1 MKKFKSFV
9 AVLLC
14 LAAVFCTAG
23 CSASKKSALN
33 ISGAQIDY
41 ETFLYYFD
49 QVHAFPEKYELA
61 ADATNEQMIDA
72 AIELCCEYVAVNTK
86 LSEYGLTLSASEK
99 RSASN
104 NLEDLWHVFSGYYE
118 KLGVSKQTL
127 MKIETADTSRNRLF
141 YYIYDEGGEKA
152 VSEDDIKKYY
162 NENYISFRAIT
173 GYLTTTD
180 ANGDTVVMTADQKA
194 AMNKEFMELSTRLGN
209 GQTMNEIV
217 ELYSKK
223 HPDSTVSDQLQFI
236 KKGTDSYPEGFFE
249 KVQQLSV
256 GSNTVLIMDNYIF
269 LILRENPSEDEAKQY
284 YDRYRDDCLKS
295 LRGDEFKTIV
305 EGYASELSVER
316 NDRVINKA
324 VKEVLKDGSARHAD
338 CGGDDGSE
346 RAQLPA
352 LPCQIHMQRRYAAPD
367 ADRFQE
373 YRRLGHSRSH
383 AKRQEPVLSQCASVR
398 RNIRKARQSD
408 GCRNHGREHM
418 HRRKGT
424 RARYMYS
431 RQRGRA
437 V

>member
-180 ANGDTVVMTADQKA
+180 ANGDIVVMTADQKA
-194 AMNKEFMELSTRLGN
+194 AMNKEFIELSTRLGN

-305 EGYASELSVER
+305 EGYASELSVKR

-324 VKEVLKDGSARHAD
+324 VKEVLKDG
-338 CGGDDGSE
+338 
-346 RAQLPA
+346 
-352 LPCQIHMQRRYAAPD
+352 
-367 ADRFQE
+367 
-373 YRRLGHSRSH
+373 
-383 AKRQEPVLSQCASVR
+383 
-398 RNIRKARQSD
+398 
-408 GCRNHGREHM
+408 
-418 HRRKGT
+418 
-424 RARYMYS
+424 
-431 RQRGRA
+431 
-437 V
+437 

>member
-1 MKKFKSFV
+1 MKKFKSFI

-86 LSEYGLTLSASEK
+86 LSEYGLTLSTSEK

-127 MKIETADTSRNRLF
+127 MKIEAADTSRNRLF

-194 AMNKEFMELSTRLGN
+194 AMNKEFM
-209 GQTMNEIV
+209 
-217 ELYSKK
+217 
-223 HPDSTVSDQLQFI
+223 
-236 KKGTDSYPEGFFE
+236 
-249 KVQQLSV
+249 
-256 GSNTVLIMDNYIF
+256 
-269 LILRENPSEDEAKQY
+269 
-284 YDRYRDDCLKS
+284 
-295 LRGDEFKTIV
+295 
-305 EGYASELSVER
+305 
-316 NDRVINKA
+316 
-324 VKEVLKDGSARHAD
+324 
-338 CGGDDGSE
+338 
-346 RAQLPA
+346 
-352 LPCQIHMQRRYAAPD
+352 
-367 ADRFQE
+367 
-373 YRRLGHSRSH
+373 
-383 AKRQEPVLSQCASVR
+383 
-398 RNIRKARQSD
+398 
-408 GCRNHGREHM
+408 
-418 HRRKGT
+418 
-424 RARYMYS
+424 
-431 RQRGRA
+431 
-437 V
+437 

>member
-1 MKKFKSFV
+1 MKKFKSFI

-194 AMNKEFMELSTRLGN
+194 AMNKEFIELSTRLGN

-236 KKGTDSYPEGFFE
+236 TVHLAICLLNCMPASQITGHARFYQYLKRFF
-249 KVQQLSV
+249 L
-256 GSNTVLIMDNYIF
+256 
-269 LILRENPSEDEAKQY
+269 
-284 YDRYRDDCLKS
+284 DRSADDCLTVMFYHLLRKYQIVRILFSIDMENLVLVRVNNHQKRTLLKS
-295 LRGDEFKTIV
+295 
-305 EGYASELSVER
+305 
-316 NDRVINKA
+316 
-324 VKEVLKDGSARHAD
+324 
-338 CGGDDGSE
+338 
-346 RAQLPA
+346 
-352 LPCQIHMQRRYAAPD
+352 RRY
-367 ADRFQE
+367 Q
-373 YRRLGHSRSH
+373 
-383 AKRQEPVLSQCASVR
+383 SV
-398 RNIRKARQSD
+398 D
-408 GCRNHGREHM
+408 LLCL
-418 HRRKGT
+418 
-424 RARYMYS
+424 
-431 RQRGRA
+431 
-437 V
+437 

>member
-141 YYIYDEGGEKA
+141 Y
-152 VSEDDIKKYY
+152 

-269 LILRENPSEDEAKQY
+269 LVLRENPSEDEAKQY

-324 VKEVLKDGSARHAD
+324 VKEVLKDG
-338 CGGDDGSE
+338 
-346 RAQLPA
+346 
-352 LPCQIHMQRRYAAPD
+352 
-367 ADRFQE
+367 
-373 YRRLGHSRSH
+373 
-383 AKRQEPVLSQCASVR
+383 
-398 RNIRKARQSD
+398 
-408 GCRNHGREHM
+408 
-418 HRRKGT
+418 
-424 RARYMYS
+424 
-431 RQRGRA
+431 
-437 V
+437 

>member
-1 MKKFKSFV
+1 
-9 AVLLC
+9 
-14 LAAVFCTAG
+14 
-23 CSASKKSALN
+23 
-33 ISGAQIDY
+33 
-41 ETFLYYFD
+41 
-49 QVHAFPEKYELA
+49 
-61 ADATNEQMIDA
+61 MIDA

-236 KKGTDSYPEGFFE
+236 KKARIPIPRASLKRFSSSPSDRTPC
-249 KVQQLSV
+249 LSWTTIFSLFSERIPRRTRR
-256 GSNTVLIMDNYIF
+256 SNTTT
-269 LILRENPSEDEAKQY
+269 A
-284 YDRYRDDCLKS
+284 
-295 LRGDEFKTIV
+295 TATT
-305 EGYASELSVER
+305 AS
-316 NDRVINKA
+316 
-324 VKEVLKDGSARHAD
+324 
-338 CGGDDGSE
+338 
-346 RAQLPA
+346 RA
-352 LPCQIHMQRRYAAPD
+352 
-367 ADRFQE
+367 
-373 YRRLGHSRSH
+373 
-383 AKRQEPVLSQCASVR
+383 CA
-398 RNIRKARQSD
+398 
-408 GCRNHGREHM
+408 
-418 HRRKGT
+418 GT
-424 RARYMYS
+424 SS
-431 RQRGRA
+431 RQ
-437 V
+437 

>member
-236 KKGTDSYPEGFFE
+236 TVHIAICLLNRVPASQITGHARFYQYLKRFF
-249 KVQQLSV
+249 L
-256 GSNTVLIMDNYIF
+256 
-269 LILRENPSEDEAKQY
+269 
-284 YDRYRDDCLKS
+284 DRSADDCLTVMFYHLLRKYQIVRILFSIDMENLVLVRVNNHQKRTLLKS
-295 LRGDEFKTIV
+295 
-305 EGYASELSVER
+305 
-316 NDRVINKA
+316 
-324 VKEVLKDGSARHAD
+324 
-338 CGGDDGSE
+338 
-346 RAQLPA
+346 
-352 LPCQIHMQRRYAAPD
+352 RRY
-367 ADRFQE
+367 Q
-373 YRRLGHSRSH
+373 
-383 AKRQEPVLSQCASVR
+383 SV
-398 RNIRKARQSD
+398 D
-408 GCRNHGREHM
+408 LLCL
-418 HRRKGT
+418 
-424 RARYMYS
+424 
-431 RQRGRA
+431 
-437 V
+437 